1 MGQHGHQRRYAM
13 AGAVDHAKQTAVVV
27 GAIDIE
33 VTTND
38 IARPPQHRMAIAH
51 GADQLPV
58 RQDRALDEAGVI
70 DGVVDLLVCRG
81 HVPVGLFRVA
91 GALAYAVLQLA
102 GVAAHLL
109 CHGAEGC
116 TELAD
121 LILAMQRQRRV
132 TARPPA
138 PGRCGVAGAAA

>member
-1 MGQHGHQRRYAM
+1 MGQHGHQGAGYAM
-13 AGAVDHAKQTAVVV
+13 AGAVDHAEQTAVVV

-38 IARPPQHRMAIAH
+38 IARPPRHRMAIAH

-81 HVPVGLFRVA
+81 HVPVACSRSRVRSRTQFSSS
-91 GALAYAVLQLA
+91 LVWLRTF
-102 GVAAHLL
+102 
-109 CHGAEGC
+109 C
-116 TELAD
+116 
-121 LILAMQRQRRV
+121 AM
-132 TARPPA
+132 A
-138 PGRCGVAGAAA
+138 PRLH